1 MQFLVLNCTHAPL
14 TLLMS
19 NQSYLLGL
27 SLQKMVSFV
36 ECMLGL
42 DADVWDI
49 IGPSLLE
56 KVVYLLTELDV
67 CSFPFLW
74 LGNLSWN
81 CFFLLL
87 IDWNYAG

>member
-1 MQFLVLNCTHAPL
+1 
-14 TLLMS
+14 
-19 NQSYLLGL
+19 
-27 SLQKMVSFV
+27 
-36 ECMLGL
+36 MLGL
-42 DADVWDI
+42 DADTWDI

-67 CSFPFLW
+67 CSIPFVW

-81 CFFLLL
+81 WFFLLL